1 MRLPQYSLVGKE
13 VITLSYPQLFLGP
26 SLASRAL
33 KRTLVQNT
41 RVKLLPEVISARY
54 ITVTTHNN

>member
-1 MRLPQYSLVGKE
+1 MRLPQYSMVGKE

-33 KRTLVQNT
+33 KLTKFTILVLNCSQ
-41 RVKLLPEVISARY
+41 R
-54 ITVTTHNN
+54 